1 MSPRPTSAPAA
12 GFTLT
17 ETLIGMSLAMIVLT
31 AILSSYL
38 FLGRSLTRLSNQQ
51 RLEAESRRA
60 LATFMQDVRMAS
72 GISGTPSNS
81 SLALVIPSGA
91 TTATV
96 TYAYNST
103 TATLTRTLGTTTTL
117 ASFIQASS
125 FAFRYFDESG
135 QPYDNGTAPYT
146 TVATYASGIKLVSVS
161 FTTRT
166 GSNADGTETPTLAVN
181 SPRLVVRNRDFLQ

>member
-1 MSPRPTSAPAA
+1 MRPHRSIAPAA
-12 GFTLT
+12 GFTLA
-17 ETLIGMSLAMIVLT
+17 ETLIGMSLAMIVLG

-60 LATFMQDVRMAS
+60 LATFTQDVRMAS

-81 SLALVIPSGA
+81 SLALIIPDGA
-91 TTATV
+91 ATATV

-103 TATLTRTLGTTTTL
+103 AGTLTRTLNSTTTTL

-125 FAFRYFDESG
+125 FAFRYFDENS
-135 QPYDNGTAPYT
+135 QPYDNG
-146 TVATYASGIKLVSVS
+146 S
-161 FTTRT
+161 
-166 GSNADGTETPTLAVN
+166 
-181 SPRLVVRNRDFLQ
+181 SP